1 MQVITK
7 NKMESMCR
15 TAGLVP
21 VARRTVDGREV
32 FIADGKSATPERTFS
47 KFGVEANDFPGGCYA
62 TMYFVSRREDKLDI
76 GHIMFFD
83 LFHNPELAHEAKQQA
98 RINTAVDHAKALLT
112 RLKSKAH

>member
-7 NKMESMCR
+7 DKMESMCR
-15 TAGLVP
+15 TAGMVP
-21 VARRTVDGREV
+21 VARQTVDGREV
-32 FIADGKSATPERTFS
+32 FVADGKSATPERTFS

-98 RINTAVDHAKALLT
+98 RINTAVDHAKALLS
-112 RLKSKAH
+112 RMKAKVH